1 MRLTMSHTWAK
12 TFNLSTIGSSLGFRF
27 KQFNGFTHLFKRNL
41 KGLVPYHFTLANG
54 EVFQV
59 PSACSEV
66 RVLSGVAWI
75 TVAGQ
80 DLILTSGEKALV
92 ASKKGGAILSAL
104 GNLPLIVEV
113 L

>member
-1 MRLTMSHTWAK
+1 MRLAMSNTFSR
-12 TFNLSTIGSSLGFRF
+12 TFNPSTTGSSLGSRLN
-27 KQFNGFTHLFKRNL
+27 QFSSFTNLFKRNFKNL
-41 KGLVPYHFTLANG
+41 APDHFTLENG

-92 ASKKGGAILSAL
+92 ASQKDRAILSGL